1 MHETL
6 SFCKKKKK
14 NGACVFWAPVFFL
27 SFLAGKLRHSK
38 QMLLTEFQ
46 WIKKK
51 KKRACVFWAPVFF
64 LSFLARKLNVFKQLL
79 PKKTTNFRKSFFG
92 PLVQTWPLMRL
103 LSSGV
108 FSSRRPFNNL
118 QERGTTEV
126 INKSTIS
133 NFYSL
138 NHSKA
143 NQLANFIIIRVRSSL
158 ARSRPLMLCI
168 VFHNIFVRFFS
179 SPLM

>member
-51 KKRACVFWAPVFF
+51 KRKKRMRI
-64 LSFLARKLNVFKQLL
+64 LGARIF
-79 PKKTTNFRKSFFG
+79 SEFFG
-92 PLVQTWPLMRL
+92 EKTKRFQTA
-103 LSSGV
+103 V
-108 FSSRRPFNNL
+108 
-118 QERGTTEV
+118 TE
-126 INKSTIS
+126 K
-133 NFYSL
+133 
-138 NHSKA
+138 NHE
-143 NQLANFIIIRVRSSL
+143 L
-158 ARSRPLMLCI
+158 
-168 VFHNIFVRFFS
+168 
-179 SPLM
+179 